1 MPDNEDSTRQ
11 LNTIEYL
18 KKLTEIPIENVMRGA
33 MMYGAN
39 SPYGI
44 LMAEAEEF
52 IAANLSPIILYHR
65 EGDEALVTSEEYM
78 GRKFN

>member
-1 MPDNEDSTRQ
+1 MSENEEPNRP
-11 LNTIEYL
+11 LNSIEDL

-39 SPYGI
+39 SPYGL

-78 GRKFN
+78 GSKFH